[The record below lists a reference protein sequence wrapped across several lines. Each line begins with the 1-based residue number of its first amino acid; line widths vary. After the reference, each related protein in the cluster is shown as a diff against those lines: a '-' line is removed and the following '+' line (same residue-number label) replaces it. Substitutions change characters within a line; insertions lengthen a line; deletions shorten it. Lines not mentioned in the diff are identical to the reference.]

1 MGKTDEP
8 LKEGGIITE
17 GDLRKVFWR
26 SFPLQASFNYER
38 MQNVGFCY
46 SLLPILKKLYPN
58 KDDMAAALKRHL
70 SFFNTTPQV
79 VTLITGACVA
89 MEEENAQAEREGG
102 SFDMESIAALKAA
115 LMGPVAGIGDSF
127 FWGTF
132 RVIAAGVGCGLAA
145 QGSILGAILF
155 LLIFNVPALLAR
167 AYGLK
172 LRPAIFRA
180 PDHIYSLYPARGAN
194 LYHEAPER
202 ARGSVLNDP
211 VSRLQIFEGIQYK
224 KRRRRIY
231 KALAGHVC
239 GNV

>member
-8 LKEGGIITE
+8 LKEGGIITQ

-26 SFPLQASFNYER
+26 SFPLQGSFNYER

-102 SFDMESIAALKAA
+102 SFDME
-115 LMGPVAGIGDSF
+115 
-127 FWGTF
+127 
-132 RVIAAGVGCGLAA
+132 
-145 QGSILGAILF
+145 
-155 LLIFNVPALLAR
+155 
-167 AYGLK
+167 
-172 LRPAIFRA
+172 
-180 PDHIYSLYPARGAN
+180 
-194 LYHEAPER
+194 
-202 ARGSVLNDP
+202 
-211 VSRLQIFEGIQYK
+211 
-224 KRRRRIY
+224 
-231 KALAGHVC
+231 
-239 GNV
+239 

>member
-26 SFPLQASFNYER
+26 SFPLQGSFNYER

-102 SFDMESIAALKAA
+102 SFFHDYYVASSICE
-115 LMGPVAGIGDSF
+115 MGML
-127 FWGTF
+127 
-132 RVIAAGVGCGLAA
+132 RVELEDV
-145 QGSILGAILF
+145 
-155 LLIFNVPALLAR
+155 
-167 AYGLK
+167 
-172 LRPAIFRA
+172 
-180 PDHIYSLYPARGAN
+180 D
-194 LYHEAPER
+194 E
-202 ARGSVLNDP
+202 
-211 VSRLQIFEGIQYK
+211 
-224 KRRRRIY
+224 
-231 KALAGHVC
+231 
-239 GNV
+239 